1 MRKELPTK
9 LQQPEETLITSWRT
23 NKIRLTARSKYN
35 QQKVQLKLWNKN
47 DNKTK
52 IKS

>member
-23 NKIRLTARSKYN
+23 NTIRLTARSKYKSTESPT
-35 QQKVQLKLWNKN
+35 QTMEQK
-47 DNKTK
+47 
-52 IKS
+52 